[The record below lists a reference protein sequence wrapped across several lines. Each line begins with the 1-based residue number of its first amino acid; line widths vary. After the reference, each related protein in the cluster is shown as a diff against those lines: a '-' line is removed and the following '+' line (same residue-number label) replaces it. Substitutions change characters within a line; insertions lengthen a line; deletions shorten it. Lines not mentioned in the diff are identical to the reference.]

1 MNLLS
6 LALVALTLFAG
17 QAAPTQTPAPAPA
30 LSKEATSLQGTW
42 NVTLVN
48 DQAAPEGAMALQFE
62 GWKYAVVINGGVD
75 ETGTF
80 KLDATKTPW
89 TFDLNIVE
97 GSDAGKLQLGIL
109 EMKGDA
115 IHGLLGT
122 PGATARPANFDSA
135 DGAIAFVAVKV
146 KK

>member
-6 LALVALTLFAG
+6 LALVAFTLFAG
-17 QAAPTQTPAPAPA
+17 QAAPAQAPAPA
-30 LSKEATSLQGTW
+30 LSKEATALQGTW
-42 NVTLVN
+42 NVTLFN
-48 DQAAPEGAMALQFE
+48 GEPAPEGAIALQFE
-62 GWKYAVVINGGVD
+62 GNKYAVIISGGVD

-89 TFDLNIVE
+89 TFDLTILE

-115 IHGLLGT
+115 IHGLLAMPG
-122 PGATARPANFDSA
+122 GATRPANFDSA
-135 DGAIAFVAVKV
+135 DGAIGFVAAKR
-146 KK
+146 K